1 MGEGDFGVVEIGR
14 ARCGAGTVD
23 PAGSLRW
30 MGPSRRVFKRTNRE
44 RDMAIPHWWVG
55 SGGGGSICHIR
66 SLAGL
71 RGGGDTM
78 NHVSFT
84 T

>member
-30 MGPSRRVFKRTNRE
+30 MGPSRRIFKRTNRE
-44 RDMAIPHWWVG
+44 RDIAIPHWWVG
-55 SGGGGSICHIR
+55 SGGGDRFVTFPRLLVCVEGVT
-66 SLAGL
+66 L
-71 RGGGDTM
+71 
-78 NHVSFT
+78 
-84 T
+84 